1 MKLAHTFK
9 AILVLLLMSAFA
21 IAPASAARG
30 DRDKDKDKGQEKAA
44 PMFPNATRQDPEI
57 KPVASINKQLQRLFD
72 LNEEEKF
79 DEVLTNGEAILAHKK
94 AGAYEKS
101 IVYQIMGFVYIDK
114 DDYPTAITYLQK
126 ALDANGLPND
136 THYQIMNQIAQM
148 QMSDENYE
156 EAEKTTARL
165 LAETRSEKPEL
176 LATRG
181 NVLYR
186 LERYDEAAALL
197 KKAIETSDKPQEQWN
212 QLLMATYF
220 DQDKPLE
227 AAKIAE
233 GLLAKN
239 PNDKKTL
246 MNLASIYAQAD
257 QYEKSA
263 EILEKARAQGMLT
276 EERDYRQLFAIYL
289 NSEGKE
295 NDAIGVINDG
305 LAKNILKPDADL
317 YVALGQAYYFTD
329 RPNEA
334 IDAYK
339 KAAGLAT
346 DGEAALN
353 LARMLSNEERHQEAK
368 AAAQEALKKG
378 VKRPGDAWMVLGRAE
393 FGLDNR
399 AGLVAAYR
407 EAAKY
412 PESKQAAEEWL
423 RKNGSK

>member
-1 MKLAHTFK
+1 MKFAHTFK
-9 AILVLLLMSAFA
+9 AILVLLLLSAFA
-21 IAPASAARG
+21 LAPASAARG
-30 DRDKDKDKGQEKAA
+30 DRDKDKGGEKAE
-44 PMFPNATRQDPEI
+44 PMFPNATRPDPEI
-57 KPVASINKQLQRLFD
+57 KPVASLNKQLKHLFD

-79 DEVLTNGEAILAHKK
+79 DDVLTEGEKILAHKK

-101 IVYQIMGFVYIDK
+101 IAYQIMGFVYVDK
-114 DDYPTAITYLQK
+114 DDYPTAISYLQK

-148 QMSDENYE
+148 QMSDELYE
-156 EAEKTTARL
+156 DAEKTTARL
-165 LAETRSEKPEL
+165 LQETKSEKPEL

-197 KKAIETSDKPQEQWN
+197 KKAIDASDKPQEQWN

-257 QYEKSA
+257 QFDKSA

-276 EERDYRQLFAIYL
+276 DERDYRQLFAIYL
-289 NSEGKE
+289 NAEGKE
-295 NDAIGVINDG
+295 NEAIGVINDG
-305 LAKNILKPDADL
+305 LSKNILKPSADV
-317 YVALGQAYYFTD
+317 YIALGQAYYFTD

-334 IDAYK
+334 IEAYK
-339 KAAGLAT
+339 KATAVAT

-368 AAAQEALKKG
+368 TAAQQAIQKG
-378 VKRPGDAWMVLGRAE
+378 VKRPGDAWLVLGRAE
-393 FGLDNR
+393 FGLGNR
-399 AGLVAAYR
+399 AGLVAAYK

-412 PESKQAAEEWL
+412 PESKQSAEEWL